1 MDHSTADRAST
12 APATNTKTIKGE
24 TGRATNTALSPR
36 HESLAAEFLPL
47 ARAQRGMWVAERIQ
61 SKGAVYNLGEYCEIF
76 GPIDESAFIDALY
89 QVAEESDTAR
99 VQIIETEDGPR
110 QAIMDC
116 YHGHFPMVDFSNH
129 ATPLQA
135 AEQWMLDEIQAPTD
149 IATDPLWGGALIKLA
164 DDHYCWFHRVH
175 HVVIDGFGGG
185 LMARRLAEVYN
196 HRALGTPL
204 PPCPFL
210 PLHEQLA
217 QETSYR
223 ESKRFERDKQYWSE
237 TLSGIP
243 DPISLS
249 RNGGMR
255 SGGLLR
261 SRAPLRRDIAER
273 LSEIGQEVGASL
285 PQVLIALIGA
295 YYYRS
300 TGQEDLVL
308 GMPVSARVNK
318 TLRQIPSMM
327 ANAVSIRLALSPEMS
342 LTTLIEQVAKTVR
355 SALRH
360 QQYRYEDL
368 RRDLGLLGQNQQIS
382 WLGVNIEPFDYDLG
396 FGGHRTAM
404 RNLSNGSIEDLTIF
418 VFDRGTED
426 GMSIDLDAN
435 PGLYSQAELDDHR
448 DRLMR
453 MIAQLVERPD
463 ESLMRA
469 ELLSADE
476 YRRIVT
482 EWNDTAR
489 PLPDTSLPQLFA
501 EQAADHATR
510 IAIATPGVSF
520 SYRELDTLSS
530 QLAAAL
536 QQRGIGPGSLVATA
550 LPRDAW
556 LSVGL
561 MAIMK
566 SGAAYLPLDPS
577 APEQRN
583 TLILDEAKADLLLVG
598 NAAQAALSTA
608 TLPTTTL
615 SQLRDAA
622 PENIPQLPALD
633 PQSPAY
639 VIFTSGS
646 TGRPKGVVVTHR
658 NLLNFLLSMQDH
670 FRLSP
675 DNALLGLTTIAFDIA
690 ALELYLP
697 LMCGARVEL
706 VDRETAKDPDA
717 LARHIVE
724 RGVSHVQA
732 TPSHWQALLADHA
745 AALKGIRALVGGEA
759 LPSALAHKMRQLGHP
774 VTNLYGPTETTIWS
788 TMMELDGND
797 LDSPP
802 IGRPIWNTQ
811 VYVLDAALQPVPVGA
826 VGELYIAGE
835 GVANGYLHRQE
846 LTAERF
852 LANPFGAGRLYKTGD
867 QARWRHDGVLEYLGR
882 NDFQIKIRG
891 FRVESDEIESAM
903 ITLPAIQQTAIALH
917 QDPAGNKRLIGY
929 IVPTADA
936 DAEALSPRSLRGT
949 LSRLLPDYMVPALFV
964 QLDALP
970 LNVNGKLDRKAL
982 PEPAWQAQHEY
993 VAPRTEAEIQLAAI
1007 WSELFGIE
1015 KISVHDNFFDLGGD
1029 SLMAARLIAKLRD
1042 ITQRNIPLAAIFAAS
1057 TVADL
1062 AEQLEQYR
1070 SVDPLGPLIP
1080 FNERGQGPA
1089 VFCIH
1094 PVVGLSWAYGSL
1106 SHMLGS
1112 DISVYGLQ
1120 ARGFRDA
1127 SSLPGSIEEMARDYL
1142 QQMRACQPDGPYRL
1156 VGGSMG
1162 GLVAHEVAR
1171 LLREDGEEL
1180 ELLAILDA
1188 FPCLLDDAMQQRNE
1202 AELAADTLAFLGIES
1217 REIPSSIDELTDI
1230 LCREYDIFN
1239 LPELEE
1245 LQQSNEETL
1254 ANMVELLKNNI
1265 TLMRNFV
1272 PQYVDVDIQFFHA
1285 AATAEN
1291 PAVCYEPEGWQP
1303 YVRAMTVHS
1312 LDCHHQQMLDADIAA
1327 KIAPRIASVL
1337 PARRS
1342 GAAA

>member
-1 MDHSTADRAST
+1 MDHSTANQASSTTSADTEAKPHKAVPSAST
-12 APATNTKTIKGE
+12 VSGHNTDK
-24 TGRATNTALSPR
+24 
-36 HESLAAEFLPL
+36 LAAEFLPL

-76 GPIDESAFIDALY
+76 GPVDENAFIAALY

-116 YHGHFPMVDFSNH
+116 YHGHFPMVDFSDH
-129 ATPLQA
+129 AMPLLA
-135 AEQWMLDEIQAPTD
+135 AEQWMMDKIQAPTD

-164 DDHYCWFHRVH
+164 ADHYCWFHRVH

-217 QETSYR
+217 QETAYR

-273 LSEIGQEVGASL
+273 LSEIGQELGASL

-300 TGQEDLVL
+300 TGQEDLVM

-327 ANAVSIRLALSPEMS
+327 ANAVSIRLTLSPDMS
-342 LTTLIEQVAKTVR
+342 LNALISQVAKTVR

-396 FGGHRTAM
+396 FGGHKTAM

-426 GMSIDLDAN
+426 GMSVDLDAN

-453 MIAQLVERPD
+453 MIEQLVEQPD

-482 EWNDTAR
+482 DWNDTTR
-489 PLPDTSLPQLFA
+489 PLPDTSFPTLFA
-501 EQAADHATR
+501 EQLAAHADRVAAADPTL
-510 IAIATPGVSF
+510 SL
-520 SYRELDTLSS
+520 SYEQLDTLSS
-530 QLAAAL
+530 QLAGAL

-550 LPRDAW
+550 LPRDVW

-583 TLILDEAKADLLLVG
+583 ALILTEAKADLLLVG

-608 TLPTTTL
+608 TLPTATL

-622 PENIPQLPALD
+622 PENTSELPAID

-658 NLLNFLLSMQDH
+658 NLLNFLLSMQEH
-670 FRLSP
+670 FHLTP
-675 DNALLGLTTIAFDIA
+675 DDALLGLTTIAFDIA

-697 LMCGARVEL
+697 LICGARVEI

-717 LARHIVE
+717 LARNIVDRGISHI
-724 RGVSHVQA
+724 QA

-745 AALKGIRALVGGEA
+745 AALKGICPLVGGEA

-788 TMMELDGND
+788 TLMELDGND

-835 GVANGYLHRQE
+835 GVAKGYLHRPE

-867 QARWRHDGVLEYLGR
+867 QARWREDGVLEYLGR

-891 FRVESDEIESAM
+891 FRVETDEIESALVK
-903 ITLPAIQQTAIALH
+903 LPAIQQAAIAMR

-929 IVPTADA
+929 VVPTADA
-936 DAEALSPRSLRGT
+936 HADALSPRTLRGA
-949 LSRLLPDYMVPALFV
+949 LGRILPDYMVPALFV
-964 QLDALP
+964 ELDTLP

-982 PEPAWQAQHEY
+982 PEPTWQAQLEY
-993 VAPRTEAEIQLAAI
+993 VAPRTEAEKQLAAI
-1007 WSELFGIE
+1007 WGELFGIDR
-1015 KISVHDNFFDLGGD
+1015 ISAHDNFFDLGGD

-1070 SVDPLGPLIP
+1070 DVDPLGPLIP

-1106 SHMLGS
+1106 SHMLGN
-1112 DISVYGLQ
+1112 DIPVYGLQ
-1120 ARGFRDA
+1120 ARGLRGG

-1142 QQMRACQPDGPYRL
+1142 QQMRERQPVGPYRL
-1156 VGGSMG
+1156 VGWSMG

-1171 LLREDGEEL
+1171 LLRADDEEV

-1188 FPCLLDDAMQQRNE
+1188 FPCLLDDVMQQRNE
-1202 AELAADTLAFLGIES
+1202 AQLAADTLAFLGIDS
-1217 REIPSSIDELTDI
+1217 REVPSSVDELTDI

-1272 PQYVDVDIQFFHA
+1272 PQPIDVDIQFFHA
-1285 AATAEN
+1285 AATTQN
-1291 PAVCYEPEGWQP
+1291 PAVRYDPQGWLP
-1303 YVRAMTVHS
+1303 YVRDMTLHT

-1337 PARRS
+1337 TCQHS